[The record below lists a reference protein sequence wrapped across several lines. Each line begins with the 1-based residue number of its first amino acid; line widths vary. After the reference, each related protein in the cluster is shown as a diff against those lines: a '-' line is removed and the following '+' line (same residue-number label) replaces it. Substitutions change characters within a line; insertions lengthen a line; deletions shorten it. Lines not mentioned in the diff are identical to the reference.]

1 MQIGPRI
8 QTLRR
13 SRGWTQ
19 EQLAQALKVSRQA
32 VSKWEAGQA
41 MPDGANLV
49 ALSRAFGVS
58 TDSLLLGEESMP
70 DSHAGVRDAQ
80 ADRNRR
86 IGLLFAY
93 TGQALGLFISLL
105 GLLVIRSQLVSASGF
120 LMQIFSLLG
129 FQLGYKW
136 FPAGVDCGKW
146 RLCYL
151 RGCLWMMAF
160 YLAGSCWG
168 QSGACRPGRTAAG
181 SRLRPSCWHIWRYAC
196 RGIGCCAKREKQ
208 RGRKWKSERQP

>member
-58 TDSLLLGEESMP
+58 MDSLLLGEEAMP
-70 DSHAGVRDAQ
+70 DSYAGVRDAQ

-93 TGQALGLFISLL
+93 TGQALGLFISLY

-129 FQLGYKW
+129 F
-136 FPAGVDCGKW
+136 
-146 RLCYL
+146 
-151 RGCLWMMAF
+151 
-160 YLAGSCWG
+160 
-168 QSGACRPGRTAAG
+168 
-181 SRLRPSCWHIWRYAC
+181 
-196 RGIGCCAKREKQ
+196 
-208 RGRKWKSERQP
+208 

>member
-58 TDSLLLGEESMP
+58 MDSLLLGEEAMP
-70 DSHAGVRDAQ
+70 DSYAGVRDAQ

-86 IGLLFAY
+86 VGLMYAY
-93 TGQALGLFISLL
+93 MSQAMGLFISLL
-105 GLLVIRSQLVSASGF
+105 GLLVIRSQLVAAGGF

-136 FPAGVDCGKW
+136 FRASLDCRKW

-151 RGCLWMMAF
+151 RGSLWMMALYPCWILTKTAWKLCSQPYNRLTEAATILLV
-160 YLAGSCWG
+160 YLMVCWLG
-168 QSGACRPGRTAAG
+168 DRW
-181 SRLRPSCWHIWRYAC
+181 LRKK
-196 RGIGCCAKREKQ
+196 GETKG
-208 RGRKWKSERQP
+208 

>member
-58 TDSLLLGEESMP
+58 MDSLLLGEEAMP
-70 DSHAGVRDAQ
+70 DS
-80 ADRNRR
+80 
-86 IGLLFAY
+86 Y
-93 TGQALGLFISLL
+93 ALSL
-105 GLLVIRSQLVSASGF
+105 I
-120 LMQIFSLLG
+120 
-129 FQLGYKW
+129 
-136 FPAGVDCGKW
+136 
-146 RLCYL
+146 
-151 RGCLWMMAF
+151 
-160 YLAGSCWG
+160 
-168 QSGACRPGRTAAG
+168 
-181 SRLRPSCWHIWRYAC
+181 HI
-196 RGIGCCAKREKQ
+196 
-208 RGRKWKSERQP
+208 

>member
-1 MQIGPRI
+1 
-8 QTLRR
+8 
-13 SRGWTQ
+13 
-19 EQLAQALKVSRQA
+19 
-32 VSKWEAGQA
+32 

-58 TDSLLLGEESMP
+58 MDSLLLGEEAMP
-70 DSHAGVRDAQ
+70 DSYAGVRDAQ

-136 FPAGVDCGKW
+136 FQAGVDCGKW

-151 RGCLWMMAF
+151 RGCLWMMAIYPCRLLLGTIWSLSPGPHSGWVKTASILLA
-160 YLAGSCWG
+160 YLAVCL
-168 QSGACRPGRTAAG
+168 PGD
-181 SRLRPSCWHIWRYAC
+181 RLLP
-196 RGIGCCAKREKQ
+196 KREKR
-208 RGRKWKSERQP
+208 RGRKWRFERQP

>member
-80 ADRNRR
+80 EDRNRR
-86 IGLLFAY
+86 IGLLLAY
-93 TGQALGLFISLL
+93 TGQALGLFISLF
-105 GLLVIRSQLVSASGF
+105 GLLVIL
-120 LMQIFSLLG
+120 SLI
-129 FQLGYKW
+129 
-136 FPAGVDCGKW
+136 
-146 RLCYL
+146 
-151 RGCLWMMAF
+151 
-160 YLAGSCWG
+160 
-168 QSGACRPGRTAAG
+168 
-181 SRLRPSCWHIWRYAC
+181 HI
-196 RGIGCCAKREKQ
+196 
-208 RGRKWKSERQP
+208 

>member
-32 VSKWEAGQA
+32 VSKWEAGQS
-41 MPDGANLV
+41 MPDGENIV
-49 ALSRAFGVS
+49 ALSRLFGVL
-58 TDSLLLGEESMP
+58 TDFLLLGAETTS
-70 DSHAGVRDAQ
+70 DAQ
-80 ADRNRR
+80 AGGGDAQVEQNRQM
-86 IGLLFAY
+86 GLMYAY
-93 TGQALGLFISLL
+93 MGQAAGRLISLL
-105 GLLVIRSQLVSASGF
+105 GLLVIRSQLAAASGF

-146 RLCYL
+146 RHCYL
-151 RGCLWMMAF
+151 RGCLWMMAIYPCQLLLGTIWSLSPGPHSGWLKTASILLA
-160 YLAGSCWG
+160 YLAVCL
-168 QSGACRPGRTAAG
+168 PGD
-181 SRLRPSCWHIWRYAC
+181 RLL
-196 RGIGCCAKREKQ
+196 
-208 RGRKWKSERQP
+208 RKKGETKG

>member
-19 EQLAQALKVSRQA
+19 EQLAQALKVSWQA

-58 TDSLLLGEESMP
+58 MDSLLLGEEAMP
-70 DSHAGVRDAQ
+70 DSYAGVRDAQ

-93 TGQALGLFISLL
+93 TGQALGLFISLY

-136 FPAGVDCGKW
+136 FQAGVDCGKW

-151 RGCLWMMAF
+151 RGCLWMMAIYPCQLLLGTIWSLSPGPHSGWLKTASILLA
-160 YLAGSCWG
+160 YLAVCL
-168 QSGACRPGRTAAG
+168 PGD
-181 SRLRPSCWHIWRYAC
+181 RLL
-196 RGIGCCAKREKQ
+196 
-208 RGRKWKSERQP
+208 RKKGETKG